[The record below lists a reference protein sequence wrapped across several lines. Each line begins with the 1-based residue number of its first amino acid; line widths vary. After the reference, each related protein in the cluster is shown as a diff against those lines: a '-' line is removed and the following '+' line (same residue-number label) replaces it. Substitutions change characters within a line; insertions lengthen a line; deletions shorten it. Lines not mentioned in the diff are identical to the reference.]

1 MQYIQNNVLGC
12 KGGEP
17 RIDTAVS
24 PSNLLSIG
32 GINNVWVSEAK
43 ERTLS
48 ATMGQAR
55 E

>member
-17 RIDTAVS
+17 RIDIAPS
-24 PSNLLSIG
+24 PSNILSIG
-32 GINNVWVSEAK
+32 GISNVWMSEAN

>member
-17 RIDTAVS
+17 RIDIAAS
-24 PSNLLSIG
+24 PSNILSIG
-32 GINNVWVSEAK
+32 ISNVWMSEAN